1 MRPLFSIPQHSPN
14 QGGQYASHKVLPLE
28 RQRSTGNAGQSAR
41 MACSRRRADGPRR
54 PDGDQRAADFTDRH
68 RRECSPR
75 RRERRRGCGHRVG
88 GRGNSVARAGKAMS
102 IFNRKSFSASNASNA
117 PRAYGGMTMRKVS
130 TCVATQLAALALL
143 LASGSAS
150 AWQCDFLTGGGFI
163 IRTPPSSSEAS
174 GAHGNFGVG
183 GACKDGG
190 DGHGLWGHLEYIDH
204 GAGMSTLTLLPL
216 NAHWITITDY
226 REWSSERSEGAGS
239 GCSCLRRGRC
249 TPD

>member
-1 MRPLFSIPQHSPN
+1 
-14 QGGQYASHKVLPLE
+14 
-28 RQRSTGNAGQSAR
+28 
-41 MACSRRRADGPRR
+41 
-54 PDGDQRAADFTDRH
+54 
-68 RRECSPR
+68 
-75 RRERRRGCGHRVG
+75 
-88 GRGNSVARAGKAMS
+88 
-102 IFNRKSFSASNASNA
+102 
-117 PRAYGGMTMRKVS
+117 MRKVG

-204 GAGMSTLTLLPL
+204 GTGMSTLTLLPL

-226 REWSSERSEGAGS
+226 REWSTSAPDPKTHQPLGARLICGTARTNQAYGDVNFVVYAEDKGEPGDQDWFEIRLTQPVGVGAVGDNVPQKTVYTTEHDSDHTLGGAGS
-239 GCSCLRRGRC
+239 GGGNIQLHKRNNSITGSFGFAGDMKCPAYDYCNGAGGC
-249 TPD
+249 